1 MKKLIPALVLL
12 SALAV
17 PATAE
22 PPHAHRE
29 GMTHDG
35 PAHDGMAHDK
45 AAPTH
50 GHGGTAEHDAT
61 AHGGATPQEPGQGA
75 FAAIAEIVAIL
86 RADPE
91 TDWSRVDLDGLRRHL
106 LDMDDLITGTT
117 VEQTPVGNGVRMRL
131 DTTIAANA
139 AASRMVPAHAP
150 LLGEET
156 GWSSSVAVGDGE
168 IAWTVTGTTPGDIA
182 TIRGLGFFGL
192 MATGAHH
199 QTHHLMMAR
208 GHMAH

>member
-1 MKKLIPALVLL
+1 MKKLIPALALL
-12 SALAV
+12 SALAA
-17 PATAE
+17 PAAAE
-22 PPHAHRE
+22 SPHAHRE
-29 GMTHDG
+29 GMTHAG
-35 PAHDGMAHDK
+35 RAHDGMAHDK
-45 AAPTH
+45 AAATH
-50 GHGGTAEHDAT
+50 GHGDTAGHDAT
-61 AHGGATPQEPGQGA
+61 AHGSAMPREPGQGA

-106 LDMDDLITGTT
+106 LDMDDLVTGTI
-117 VEQTPVGNGVRMRL
+117 VEQTAMADGIRMRL
-131 DTTIAANA
+131 DTTVAANA

-150 LLGEET
+150 VLGEET
-156 GWSSSVAVGDGE
+156 GWASSVAVGNGE
-168 IAWTVTGTTPGDIA
+168 IVWTVTGTTPGDVA